1 MNEENLRQAI
11 LAIAVSIDFKE
22 EEYIKRVPAGTDLR
36 QLEDPA
42 FFVLSNA
49 LLARFKHA
57 WFHGISAERMGDD
70 KGLPPFSQLMPSQ
83 ILKALIHYVA
93 LELSWAVYHLPPQL
107 TDKMLGEKYLDIAS
121 RFRKAEEDAML
132 TELAS
137 RRCVFEA
144 VRNHLIKS
152 NTRSDSKTRN
162 RLYYSNRPEI
172 VFNMFKEYFR
182 EHSATAFRFEG
193 SFIDF
198 VMNAY
203 QNYFYANNKADI
215 WRALNAEDFAKREVE
230 MDAHAVRY
238 ITQESAPADMY
249 VHYHLINIGE
259 ANVELFKHF
268 GHEADVNGV
277 MYDSYYAMLG
287 HLCEQYAKKVNEK
300 LEGFCIEYKDPYSRL
315 EGIGASKNIGAKI
328 SNAKQV
334 LTLMFDYIRSGN
346 FNVQRLLDFRRE
358 CFRLGRSDTQST
370 NPVWGSLGANNS
382 GESARYLDTPEGI
395 KNYITFETVFKAVAS
410 IYNLMRALSER
421 GRDLVVE
428 YIKGRPDPRPDGT
441 QQPFSDW
448 FINNNIYRYIDYL
461 SSLDYLPLIRR
472 LQAESNQAIASAK
485 AITGT
490 VDPNAPPDLGSG
502 ELLDF
507 EGMINLYAGSVKNTN
522 THINANKRYDFTHG
536 LLDRPKL
543 KERDPLTTAFEQKR
557 SVYSYMTAIPYSYK
571 EVDLRR
577 KSNYLAVRRQSK
589 VQNVYYAAEFPDVEL
604 DYRNSHDTNLR
615 HVIYNDRSG
624 YTDYAAELYKGL
636 NYNSILAANPDYARQ
651 HLAAAANGETQ
662 SLAWHIGTC
671 DFPCVFSMQPLTS
684 GPVAQEGALFQ
695 PWAVL
700 AYYHVPVSDA
710 MVVSYS
716 RCPEGTNVSR
726 ILWHQI
732 ARAQETA
739 WILEGRGTRRYG
751 SLPITHDLHALSLAA
766 VIKPTD
772 EDPCVKTEAVRREYG
787 RALERLENSL
797 GFELYIGIEN
807 LGKPEIL
814 SDVLSKINVY
824 QDYTAQ
830 VELYRQRLVEL
841 SWMQDDYIQV
851 LQTMFMLC
859 WVVTLPGYHNNIA
872 DVNHAY
878 SLFNSLMT
886 GVFKRDDLEWFFTF
900 ARGNYYEP
908 NGQFREQYM
917 WPHKISDFSTEKSAD
932 GRRVAM
938 NPRWA
943 LTLRGMFTSLIDD
956 AGITPPT
963 NFEDGPYEQFINSA
977 RMYEDTCERFILL
990 HAFLYEKTRYVKLL
1004 RDAFSLTFG
1013 ALPEDNNTL
1022 SCELNSILG
1031 VTKVFDPNNQEW
1043 VNHIAV
1049 LRGMSDNVAEYV
1061 RDMVTQDTCDFT
1073 VLLEALD
1080 TYYEE
1085 CTNNI
1090 RNLVNYDVAVDAEL
1104 SSKFDSYRD
1113 ALRLSVPVTNS
1124 EILNQIRGQY
1134 VCDEHGY
1141 FLAGNDYFKADYGG
1155 AILYLHHTGNFLRC
1169 DRSGHYEPFSM
1180 PTKTSQELYEYE
1192 QILKQ
1197 VMRNARYSDYE

>member
-22 EEYIKRVPAGTDLR
+22 EEYTKRVPAGVEIR

-49 LLARFKHA
+49 LLARFKQA
-57 WFHGISAERMGDD
+57 WNHGISAERMGDG
-70 KGLPPFSQLMPSQ
+70 KGLPPFSKLMPSR
-83 ILKALIHYVA
+83 ILSALIHYVA
-93 LELSWAVYHLPPQL
+93 LELSWAVYRIPTEL
-107 TDKMLGEKYLDIAS
+107 TDKMLSAQYHVIVQ
-121 RFRKAEEDAML
+121 RFRHASEDEML

-137 RRCVFEA
+137 RRCVYEA

-152 NTRSDSKTRN
+152 NNRNDARTRN
-162 RLYYSNRPEI
+162 MLYYSNRPEI

-215 WRALNAEDFAKREVE
+215 WRALSAEDFARREVD

-259 ANVELFKHF
+259 ANVELFTHF
-268 GHEADVNGV
+268 GHGAGVNGV
-277 MYDSYYAMLG
+277 MYDAYYALLG
-287 HLCEQYAKKVNEK
+287 HLCEQYAKQVNEK

-315 EGIGASKNIGAKI
+315 EGTGASKNIGAKI

-334 LTLMFDYIRSGN
+334 LALMFDYIRSGN

-370 NPVWGSLGANNS
+370 NPVWISSGANNS
-382 GESARYLDTPEGI
+382 GESVRYLDSPDGI
-395 KNYITFETVFKAVAS
+395 QNYITFETVFKAVAS
-410 IYNLMRALSER
+410 AYNLMRALSER

-428 YIKGRPDPRPDGT
+428 YIKGRPDPNPDGI

-448 FINNNIYRYIDYL
+448 FINNNIYRYMDYL
-461 SSLDYLPLIRR
+461 SSLDYLPLIRK
-472 LQAESNQAIASAK
+472 LQAESNQALVEAK
-485 AITGT
+485 ALTGK

-557 SVYSYMTAIPYSYK
+557 SVYSYMSAIPYSYK

-577 KSNYLAVRRQSK
+577 KSDYLAQRRKSR
-589 VQNVYYAAEFPDVEL
+589 VQPVYYLAEFPQVEV
-604 DYRNSHDTNLR
+604 DYRGPQDTNLR
-615 HVIYNDRSG
+615 HTIYNDRSG
-624 YTDYAAELYKGL
+624 YTDYVSELYKRL
-636 NYNSILAANPDYARQ
+636 DYNSILATNPDYARQ
-651 HLAAAANGETQ
+651 HLESAANGETI
-662 SLAWHIGTC
+662 SLGWHIGTSE
-671 DFPCVFSMQPLTS
+671 FPCLFSMQPCS
-684 GPVAQEGALFQ
+684 SAPVEQEGGLFQ
-695 PWAVL
+695 QFHVR
-700 AYYHVPVSDA
+700 AYYNLPLLNLSSVTF
-710 MVVSYS
+710 S
-716 RCPEGTNVSR
+716 RCLEGSDISR
-726 ILWHQI
+726 VVRHQI
-732 ARAQETA
+732 TREQETA
-739 WILEGRGTRRYG
+739 WILDGRGYRAYG
-751 SLPITHDLHALSLAA
+751 LFPMTHDLHALSLAA
-766 VIKPTD
+766 MLKPTMD
-772 EDPCVKTEAVRREYG
+772 EPSVATEMVRREYG
-787 RALERLENSL
+787 RASERLENSL

-830 VELYRQRLVEL
+830 VELYRERLVEL
-841 SWMQDDYIQV
+841 SWMQEDYVEV
-851 LQTMFMLC
+851 LQLMFMFC
-859 WVVTLPGYHNNIA
+859 WTITLPGFNN
-872 DVNHAY
+872 NPTHLKHAH

-886 GVFKRDDLEWFFTF
+886 GVFKREDLEWFFGF
-900 ARGNYYEP
+900 LKSAYY
-908 NGQFREQYM
+908 NQTGQLLERYT
-917 WPHKISDFSTEKSAD
+917 WPQKIVDFSANKSAED
-932 GRRVAM
+932 RRINMV
-938 NPRWA
+938 PRWA
-943 LTLRGMFTSLIDD
+943 LTLRGSFSCLVDD
-956 AGITPPT
+956 VGLVPPT
-963 NFEDGPYEQFINSA
+963 TFEEGPYEQFMNSA
-977 RMYEDTCERFILL
+977 RLYEDTCERFVLL

-1022 SCELNSILG
+1022 SCELNSMLG
-1031 VTKVFDPNNQEW
+1031 ITKVFDSNNPEW
-1043 VNHIAV
+1043 VNHTAV
-1049 LRGMSDNVAEYV
+1049 LRGMSDSVGEYV
-1061 RDMVTQDTCDFT
+1061 RDMVTQDTRDFE
-1073 VLLEALD
+1073 VLLHALSA
-1080 TYYEE
+1080 YYDG

-1090 RNLVNYDVAVDAEL
+1090 RSLVNYDVAVDAEL
-1104 SSKFDSYRD
+1104 SSKFDKYRD
-1113 ALRLSVPVTNS
+1113 ALQLYPPVTNS

-1155 AILYLHHTGNFLRC
+1155 AILYLHNSGNFLRC
-1169 DRSGHYEPFSM
+1169 NRSGEYEPFAMS
-1180 PTKTSQELYEYE
+1180 TQASQDLYEYE